1 MAKRLTLKRDDNV
14 VLGKILGFLK
24 GETTS
29 DKIEVE
35 TRLTQR
41 IEVLESMNKDLCNTV
56 TQLDSKNNMLND
68 QV

>member
-1 MAKRLTLKRDDNV
+1 M